1 MLLTVTV
8 TVTVTVKVI
17 IVTAM
22 GAMGTMEVQQRRQ
35 EVVEEGEG
43 VVLS

>member
-8 TVTVTVKVI
+8 TVTVKVI
-17 IVTAM
+17 TVTVM